1 MAGLI
6 EPNQVGVRE
15 DLSNLIA
22 NAEMKDTPLT
32 SMVPKGTKP
41 GNMRLDWQMDAD
53 LDIMV
58 PKGTKP
64 GNMRLDWQM
73 DADLDINTDGV
84 LDSTDVTT
92 FQNAAENRALSS
104 VYCQWFRNS
113 GKTGKLAQDV
123 SNVAGVSEKEN
134 ARAIM
139 KVMVQVK
146 QSMEARFSGDDDTTA
161 ESGATPYTAR
171 GLGSWINNSA
181 QAQLPVPSQYRTPAS
196 SIDSTAST
204 AAATEAAINSVL
216 ESIYMKSRI
225 SDLQL
230 VDTNLAA
237 GTAYLAARQVNKDQ
251 KDVTLAKKIDIMVGD
266 FGTIKFHVSNFLG
279 WENNS
284 RDALK
289 GAGRMYILDMKDLE
303 LCFES
308 TPGVQQFPDLGGGPR
323 FAVDSVAALKMGN
336 PLKHGAMKPTAA

>member
-53 LDIMV
+53 LDID
-58 PKGTKP
+58 TS
-64 GNMRLDWQM
+64 
-73 DADLDINTDGV
+73 GV
-84 LDSTDVTT
+84 LDGSDVTS

-171 GLGSWINNSA
+171 GLGSWINDSA
-181 QAQLPVPSQYRTPAS
+181 QAQLPVPSQYRTPSS
-196 SIDSTAST
+196 SIDTTASNDAT
-204 AAATEAAINSVL
+204 TEADINDIL
-216 ESIYMKSRI
+216 ESIYNETGKVKDFDGIVGPAKKSRI

-336 PLKHGAMKPTAA
+336 PLKHGAFKPTAA

>member
-53 LDIMV
+53 LDID
-58 PKGTKP
+58 TS
-64 GNMRLDWQM
+64 
-73 DADLDINTDGV
+73 GV
-84 LDSTDVTT
+84 LDGSDVTS

-171 GLGSWINNSA
+171 GLGSWINDSA
-181 QAQLPVPSQYRTPAS
+181 QATLPVPSQYRTPSS

-216 ESIYMKSRI
+216 ESIYDETGKVKDFDGIVGPAMKSRI

-279 WENNS
+279 WSGGS
-284 RDALK
+284 RDAAV
-289 GAGRMYILDMKDLE
+289 GGGRLYILDMKDLE

-336 PLKHGAMKPTAA
+336 PLKHGAFKPTAA

>member
-53 LDIMV
+53 LDID
-58 PKGTKP
+58 TS
-64 GNMRLDWQM
+64 
-73 DADLDINTDGV
+73 GV
-84 LDSTDVTT
+84 LDGSDVTS

-104 VYCQWFRNS
+104 VYCQWFRNEA
-113 GKTGKLAQDV
+113 KTGKLAQDV

-146 QSMEARFSGDDDTTA
+146 QSMEARLSGDDDTTA

-171 GLGSWINNSA
+171 GLGSWINDSA
-181 QAQLPVPSQYRTPAS
+181 QATLPVPSQYRTPSS
-196 SIDSTAST
+196 SIDTTASNNAT
-204 AAATEAAINSVL
+204 TEADINDIL
-216 ESIYMKSRI
+216 ESIYNETGKVKDFDGIVGPAKKSRI

-284 RDALK
+284 RNALK